1 MPQLLSAGIQLI
13 QALINGVLSLL
24 GTLLSAAGTLISQ
37 MITKIGS
44 YFGQLLASGGQ
55 LVENIKNGVT
65 NAADQVKNAIGSVIE
80 GAWQAIQGW
89 FSKFTDAGANIVGM
103 IADGITG
110 AIGKA
115 KEAIDGVVSKIRNF
129 LPFSPAK
136 EGPLSDLHKL
146 NFGGTIAT
154 GIYAGETAVSRAMA
168 SILDLPLLND
178 FALDLAGRGNFTAT
192 IDHRLENDAYN
203 RPLFVTVESTLD
215 GKVVAATTAPYLAT
229 ELQRQQVKQNNRL
242 GRRG

>member
-1 MPQLLSAGIQLI
+1 
-13 QALINGVLSLL
+13 
-24 GTLLSAAGTLISQ
+24 
-37 MITKIGS
+37 
-44 YFGQLLASGGQ
+44 
-55 LVENIKNGVT
+55 
-65 NAADQVKNAIGSVIE
+65 
-80 GAWQAIQGW
+80 
-89 FSKFTDAGANIVGM
+89 M

-129 LPFSPAK
+129 LPFFTKAK

-178 FALDLAGRGNFTAT
+178 FCLGLNWSRKL
-192 IDHRLENDAYN
+192 HSND
-203 RPLFVTVESTLD
+203 
-215 GKVVAATTAPYLAT
+215 
-229 ELQRQQVKQNNRL
+229 
-242 GRRG
+242 